1 MNKRLAVRVASTWT
15 ITILALALAGCGDA
29 EQQGPAPGK
38 PKVGVVTLKT
48 EPVALSTELPGR
60 TAPVRVAQVRPQV
73 NGLIEK
79 RLFTEGSEV
88 KAGEQLYQ
96 IDPALYEAEVS
107 NARAALARA
116 QAQAKSAAALAQRY
130 RPLVESRAVSRQTY
144 DDAIAARDQGQA
156 DVQAAQAALK
166 TAQINLNYTKV
177 SSPVSG
183 LIGRSAVTEGALV
196 TANQADPLA
205 VIQQI
210 DPIYVDVTQSSVQL
224 LRLQEDLAAGRLK
237 KAPGEEGAS
246 VSLTLEDGSPYSE
259 QGVLKFSEVT
269 VDPGTGSVVLRAEF
283 ANPDRRLLPGMFVRA
298 KLATGVAE
306 NGLLVPQRG
315 VTRNQRGLPTALVV
329 NAEGKVELR
338 DIKTD
343 RTIGE
348 KWLVT
353 EGLQQGDRVIVEG
366 LQNARPGADVEV
378 MDPAAAAAANKP
390 QGQAGAKPAAADQ
403 GK

>member
-1 MNKRLAVRVASTWT
+1 M
-15 ITILALALAGCGDA
+15 
-29 EQQGPAPGK
+29 
-38 PKVGVVTLKT
+38 
-48 EPVALSTELPGR
+48 
-60 TAPVRVAQVRPQV
+60 
-73 NGLIEK
+73 
-79 RLFTEGSEV
+79 
-88 KAGEQLYQ
+88 
-96 IDPALYEAEVS
+96 
-107 NARAALARA
+107 
-116 QAQAKSAAALAQRY
+116 
-130 RPLVESRAVSRQTY
+130 
-144 DDAIAARDQGQA
+144 
-156 DVQAAQAALK
+156 
-166 TAQINLNYTKV
+166 
-177 SSPVSG
+177 
-183 LIGRSAVTEGALV
+183 V

>member
-1 MNKRLAVRVASTWT
+1 MNKRLAVRAASTSA
-15 ITILALALAGCGDA
+15 ITILALALAGCGEA
-29 EQQGPAPGK
+29 EQPGPAPGK

-48 EPVALSTELPGR
+48 EPVALTTELPGR

-96 IDPALYEAEVS
+96 IDPAIYDAEVS

-144 DDAIAARDQGQA
+144 DDAIAARDQGLA
-156 DVQAAQAALK
+156 DVQSAQAALK

-205 VIQQI
+205 VVQQV
-210 DPIYVDVTQSSVQL
+210 DPIYVDVSQSSVQL

-237 KAPGEEGAS
+237 KAPGQEGAS
-246 VSLTLEDGSPYSE
+246 VSLTLEDGSTYSE

-298 KLATGVAE
+298 KLASGVAE

-338 DIKTD
+338 SIKTD
-343 RTIGE
+343 RTIGD

-353 EGLQQGDRVIVEG
+353 EGLQQNDRVIVEG
-366 LQNARPGADVEV
+366 LQSARPGVEVEV

-390 QGQAGAKPAAADQ
+390 QGQPGAQPAAAGQ

>member
-1 MNKRLAVRVASTWT
+1 MTLAN
-15 ITILALALAGCGDA
+15 LA
-29 EQQGPAPGK
+29 
-38 PKVGVVTLKT
+38 
-48 EPVALSTELPGR
+48 
-60 TAPVRVAQVRPQV
+60 TAR
-73 NGLIEK
+73 
-79 RLFTEGSEV
+79 
-88 KAGEQLYQ
+88 
-96 IDPALYEAEVS
+96 
-107 NARAALARA
+107 
-116 QAQAKSAAALAQRY
+116 
-130 RPLVESRAVSRQTY
+130 
-144 DDAIAARDQGQA
+144 
-156 DVQAAQAALK
+156 
-166 TAQINLNYTKV
+166 INLKY
-177 SSPVSG
+177 SRIEAPISG
-183 LIGRSAVTEGALV
+183 RISLSNVTPGALV

-246 VSLTLEDGSPYSE
+246 VSLTLKDGSPYSE

-306 NGLLVPQRG
+306 NGLLVPQRC